1 MKSYKLDTEEQELIN
16 SLENDEWK
24 SVPNLK
30 DEIKLHQEIAKNTL
44 KKNKRINIRLSLND
58 LEALKTQAVELGLPY
73 QTLVS
78 SILHQYAS
86 GRLVQNGDNKS
97 LERNI

>member
-1 MKSYKLDTEEQELIN
+1 MKSYKLDIQEQELLD
-16 SLENDEWK
+16 SLENEEWE
-24 SVPNLK
+24 SVPNLE

-44 KKNKRINIRLSLND
+44 RKDKRINIRLSAND

-86 GRLVQNGDNKS
+86 GRLVQKQ
-97 LERNI
+97 E

>member
-1 MKSYKLDTEEQELIN
+1 MKNDKLDIEEQKLLD
-16 SLENDEWK
+16 SLESGEWE
-24 SVPNLK
+24 SVPNLE

-44 KKNKRINIRLSLND
+44 RKDKRINIRLSAND

-78 SILHQYAS
+78 SILHQYAA
-86 GRLVQNGDNKS
+86 GRLVQRQG
-97 LERNI
+97 